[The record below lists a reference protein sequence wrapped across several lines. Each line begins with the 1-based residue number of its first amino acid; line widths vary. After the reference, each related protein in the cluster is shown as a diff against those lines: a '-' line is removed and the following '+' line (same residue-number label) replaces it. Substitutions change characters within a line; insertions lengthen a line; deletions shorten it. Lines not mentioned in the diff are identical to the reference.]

1 MYSLGIHF
9 DVSSKAVQ
17 EGIKIDP
24 LAATVLQHPEKV
36 IEYKEQVEIVLHLNR
51 LHVRRMK

>member
-9 DVSSKAVQ
+9 DASSKAVQ

-36 IEYKEQVEIVLHLNR
+36 IEYKEQVEIALLQQSQIQ
-51 LHVRRMK
+51 MP